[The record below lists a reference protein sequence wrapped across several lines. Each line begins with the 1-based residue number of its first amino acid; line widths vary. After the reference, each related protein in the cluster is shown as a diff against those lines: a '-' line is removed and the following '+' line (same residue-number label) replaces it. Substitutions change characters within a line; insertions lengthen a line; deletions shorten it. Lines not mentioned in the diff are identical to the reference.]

1 MHRRNIYIKIIIII
15 IIIIIHNCTYGLI
28 LISQVIIYIVVEKLL
43 SVDVVV
49 IGCGPHH
56 VAVLSRD
63 GEMYSWGRGDGG
75 RLGLGHEEDWYL
87 FLYNKTC
94 DTMLIHY

>member
-1 MHRRNIYIKIIIII
+1 M
-15 IIIIIHNCTYGLI
+15 IHLLLLSVRTVSVL
-28 LISQVIIYIVVEKLL
+28 STEKLL
-43 SVDVVV
+43 SVDVVA

-63 GEMYSWGRGDGG
+63 GEMYTWGRGDGG

-87 FLYNKTC
+87 AQSLKINNIIIVFDCRLFNHTV
-94 DTMLIHY
+94 

>member
-1 MHRRNIYIKIIIII
+1 MYDV
-15 IIIIIHNCTYGLI
+15 T
-28 LISQVIIYIVVEKLL
+28 EKLL

-87 FLYNKTC
+87 VFLIVLKYLGKQKR
-94 DTMLIHY
+94 